1 MISYL
6 KKTLVSLQ
14 RSTILLN
21 NSNVPFMGLGYFSGR
36 LVLVIWANFRTSKAF
51 LTFGGGTFSWG
62 GNSKLIQR
70 MSERS
75 ILNAWSTVILW
86 WKGIVLPASLVDTL
100 ALGALRQG
108 PLLLSDK
115 VENSW
120 YRVERLFPLSTRM
133 QVNFGL
139 EMECEM
145 ATITGTAASPIVF
158 DGLELSTK
166 HNSNLKLIFVFT
178 LLI

>member
-1 MISYL
+1 M
-6 KKTLVSLQ
+6 
-14 RSTILLN
+14 
-21 NSNVPFMGLGYFSGR
+21 
-36 LVLVIWANFRTSKAF
+36 
-51 LTFGGGTFSWG
+51 
-62 GNSKLIQR
+62 
-70 MSERS
+70 
-75 ILNAWSTVILW
+75 
-86 WKGIVLPASLVDTL
+86 LPASLVDTL
-100 ALGALRQG
+100 ALGPLRQG